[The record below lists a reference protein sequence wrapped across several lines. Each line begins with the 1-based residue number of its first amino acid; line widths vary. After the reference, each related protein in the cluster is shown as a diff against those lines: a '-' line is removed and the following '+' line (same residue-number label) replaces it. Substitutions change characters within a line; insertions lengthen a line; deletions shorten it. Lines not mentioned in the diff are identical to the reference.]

1 MTALPSCPKC
11 QSGLTYEDGNLL
23 VCPECAHEWSASAP
37 APAAAEV
44 DQARVVRD
52 AFGTPL
58 ADGGLGHGDQGPQ
71 DPARTSGT
79 RASGSHPQLPV
90 PRPPGRQGPM
100 PRAVRRA
107 CAVPRESPGAFR
119 PPSMQGPAR
128 LPSSTRRDANRSAPA
143 FISRYQTLPCSLA
156 TTYRRL
162 GAMPRGPLSRRVA
175 DLSRTRLTGRL
186 RHLLRLCKAAPSAAP
201 AFAPSRRRSP
211 FEVHVLEREGDGR
224 EGRARDH
231 LRAPAGER
239 RAAHRRS
246 RYTRR
251 GWRGEGS
258 DPAAPR

>member
-100 PRAVRRA
+100 PRPSGGRA
-107 CAVPRESPGAFR
+107 PSHVIARGLPTPFHAGPGATPVLDEARCEPERAGLHLPIPDAPVLVGDNVPEARGHAAGALVAPCRR
-119 PPSMQGPAR
+119 PVANPA
-128 LPSSTRRDANRSAPA
+128 
-143 FISRYQTLPCSLA
+143 
-156 TTYRRL
+156 YR
-162 GAMPRGPLSRRVA
+162 
-175 DLSRTRLTGRL
+175 
-186 RHLLRLCKAAPSAAP
+186 AAP
-201 AFAPSRRRSP
+201 ASSSPLQGGPKRRA
-211 FEVHVLEREGDGR
+211 G
-224 EGRARDH
+224 
-231 LRAPAGER
+231 LRAISPAL
-239 RAAHRRS
+239 
-246 RYTRR
+246 TVR
-251 GWRGEGS
+251 GAR
-258 DPAAPR
+258 P